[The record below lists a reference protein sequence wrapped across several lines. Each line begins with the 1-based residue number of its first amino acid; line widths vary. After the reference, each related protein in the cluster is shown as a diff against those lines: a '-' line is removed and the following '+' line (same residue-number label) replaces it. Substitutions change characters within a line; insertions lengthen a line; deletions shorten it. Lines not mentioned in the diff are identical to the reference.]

1 MNYSYISKCRVC
13 EKNNFI
19 KYLNLGSQPAS
30 NSFLKKFTEKE
41 HKYPL
46 EVLLC
51 RNCGLSQLSVVIN
64 SKEIFSD
71 YDYLSS
77 NSKQLVLHYK
87 KLTEKLVSKF
97 RLTSKD
103 LILDI
108 GCNDGVLLN
117 NYPSNFKKIYG
128 YEPSN
133 AYKNIKNKNISVIN
147 KFFSKKNAELFIKQ
161 NISPRIITITNV
173 FAHIDNIRDFT
184 QGLSAISNDKTII
197 IIEFPYLIDMIKK
210 TYFDVIYHE
219 HLSYLSLT
227 PLIKLFK
234 IFNLEIWDG
243 EKLTIGA
250 SGPALRIYVSKKNN
264 HNLKSK
270 RLKNLI
276 NYEKEWGIKK
286 IKNYK
291 NFSSKV
297 LKIKEQIIRIIIS
310 IVKKNKKIGCFTA
323 PAKGNTLLNY
333 LNVSNK
339 TIKYVAE
346 NNIKKINKYTPGTK
360 YKIISDKDFNS
371 KKIDYAIL
379 LSWNY
384 KNFFIKNSTFFLK
397 GGKFIIP
404 FPRPK
409 VIKND

>member
-1 MNYSYISKCRVC
+1 MNFHYISKCRIC

-19 KYLNLGSQPAS
+19 KYLNLGNQPAS
-30 NSFLKKFTEKE
+30 NSFLKKITEKE
-41 HKYPL
+41 NKYPL

-51 RNCGLSQLSVVIN
+51 KNCGLSQLSVVVS
-64 SKEIFSD
+64 SKDIFSD

-87 KLTEKLVSKF
+87 KLVEKLVSKF
-97 RLTSKD
+97 KLTSND

-117 NYPSNFKKIYG
+117 NYPLNINQIYG

-133 AYKNIKNKNISVIN
+133 AYKHIKNKNISVIN
-147 KFFSKKNAELFIKQ
+147 KFFSKKNAELFIKK
-161 NISPRIITITNV
+161 NTSPRIITITNV
-173 FAHIDNIRDFT
+173 FAHIDNIRNFT
-184 QGLSAISNDKTII
+184 QGLSTISNEQTII
-197 IIEFPYLIDMIKK
+197 IIEFPYLIDMIRK

-234 IFNLEIWDG
+234 MFNLEIWDA

-250 SGPALRIYVSKKNN
+250 SGPALRIFVSKKNN
-264 HNLKSK
+264 HNIKTK
-270 RLKNLI
+270 RLKKFI
-276 NYEKEWGIKK
+276 KYEKEWGINK
-286 IKNYK
+286 IRNYK
-291 NFSSKV
+291 NFSTEVSQ
-297 LKIKEQIIRIIIS
+297 IKKQFIKIIS
-310 IVKKNKKIGCFTA
+310 SIRKKNKKIGCFTA

-346 NNIKKINKYTPGTK
+346 NNVKKINKFTPGTK
-360 YKIISDKDFNS
+360 YKIISDKDFNN

-384 KNFFIKNSTFFLK
+384 KNFFIKNSKFFLK